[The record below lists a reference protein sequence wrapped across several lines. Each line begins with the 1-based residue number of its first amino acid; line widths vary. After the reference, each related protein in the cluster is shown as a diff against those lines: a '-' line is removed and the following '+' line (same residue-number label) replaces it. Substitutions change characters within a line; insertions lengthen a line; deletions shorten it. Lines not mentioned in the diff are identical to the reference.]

1 MIGILIPAHNEEDL
15 LDECLSAA
23 MRASRHG
30 LLAGE
35 RVEVLVVLDSCTDR
49 SAQIVSGYPVLSLH
63 IDARNVGQARAA
75 GAQLL
80 LERGARWISC
90 SDADSRVAD
99 DWLVAQL
106 GLGAD
111 AVCGTVTVEHWH
123 ESFDAAAQIRYHRHY
138 RACDGHRHIH
148 GANLGISADAYR
160 WAGGFKPLA
169 CDEDVQLVRELEL
182 DGANIA
188 WSHRPQVLTSA
199 RFDSRA
205 RGGFGD
211 YLRNLAQI
219 EQKKRIRLICDAT
232 NLAS

>member
-15 LDECLSAA
+15 LDECLIAA
-23 MRASRHG
+23 LRASKHG

-35 RVEVLVVLDSCTDR
+35 RVEILVVLDSCTDR
-49 SAQIVSGYPVLSLH
+49 SEQIVSKYPVLSLN
-63 IDARNVGQARAA
+63 IKARNVGQARAT
-75 GAQLL
+75 GARML

-111 AVCGTVTVEHWH
+111 AVCGTVTVERWH
-123 ESFDAAAQIRYHRHY
+123 ESLDEAAQIRYHSHY

-160 WAGGFKPLA
+160 LAGGFEPLA
-169 CDEDVQLVRELEL
+169 CDEDVQLVRQLEL
-182 DGANIA
+182 TGANIA
-188 WSHRPQVLTSA
+188 WSHRPLVHTSA
-199 RFDSRA
+199 RLDSRA

-211 YLRNLAQI
+211 YLRNLVQI
-219 EQKKRIRLICDAT
+219 G
-232 NLAS
+232 

>member
-1 MIGILIPAHNEEDL
+1 MIGILIPAHNEEAL
-15 LDECLSAA
+15 LDDCLSAA

-49 SAQIVSGYPVLSLH
+49 SAQIVSRYPVQSLH
-63 IDARNVGQARAA
+63 IEARNVGQARAA
-75 GAQLL
+75 GAQVL

-111 AVCGTVTVEHWH
+111 AVCGTVTVEHWP
-123 ESFDAAAQIRYHRHY
+123 ESFAEAAQIRYHSQYQAR
-138 RACDGHRHIH
+138 DDHRHIH

-160 WAGGFKPLA
+160 WAGGFPPLV
-169 CDEDVQLVRELEL
+169 CDEDVQLVRQLQL
-182 DGANIA
+182 SGADIA
-188 WSHRPQVLTSA
+188 WSHRPRVHTSA
-199 RFDSRA
+199 RLDSRA

-211 YLRNLAQI
+211 YLRNLAQ
-219 EQKKRIRLICDAT
+219 L
-232 NLAS
+232 

>member
-15 LDECLSAA
+15 LEQCLSAA
-23 MRASRHG
+23 LRASKHG

-35 RVEVLVVLDSCTDR
+35 PVEVLVVLDSCTDR
-49 SAQIVSGYPVLSLH
+49 SAQIVKRFPVRSLH

-75 GAQLL
+75 GAQIL

-111 AVCGTVTVEHWH
+111 AVCGTVTVEHWDQ
-123 ESFDAAAQIRYHRHY
+123 SFDEAAQIRYHSHY
-138 RACDGHRHIH
+138 QARDGHRHIH
-148 GANLGISADAYR
+148 GANLGVSADAYR
-160 WAGGFKPLA
+160 WAGGFPPLA
-169 CDEDVQLVRELEL
+169 CDEDVQLVRRLERC
-182 DGANIA
+182 GADIA
-188 WSHRPQVLTSA
+188 WSHRPQVRTSA
-199 RFDSRA
+199 RLDSRA

-211 YLRNLAQI
+211 YLRNLAQLG
-219 EQKKRIRLICDAT
+219 QKKADQIDL
-232 NLAS
+232 

>member
-23 MRASRHG
+23 LRASKHG

-35 RVEVLVVLDSCTDR
+35 RVEILVVLDSCTDR
-49 SAQIVSGYPVLSLH
+49 SEQIVSKYPVLSLN
-63 IDARNVGQARAA
+63 IKARNVGQARAT
-75 GAQLL
+75 GARML

-111 AVCGTVTVEHWH
+111 AVCGTVTVERWH
-123 ESFDAAAQIRYHRHY
+123 ESLDEAAQIRYHSHY
-138 RACDGHRHIH
+138 RAGEGHRHIH

-160 WAGGFKPLA
+160 LAGGFEPLA
-169 CDEDVQLVRELEL
+169 CDEDVQLVRQLEL
-182 DGANIA
+182 TGANIA
-188 WSHRPQVLTSA
+188 WSHRPLVHTSA
-199 RFDSRA
+199 RLDSRA

-211 YLRNLAQI
+211 YLRNLVQI
-219 EQKKRIRLICDAT
+219 G
-232 NLAS
+232 

>member
-15 LDECLSAA
+15 LDDCLSAA

-35 RVEVLVVLDSCTDR
+35 KVEVLVVLDSCTDR
-49 SAQIVSGYPVLSLH
+49 SAQIVSRYPVLSLH

-111 AVCGTVTVEHWH
+111 AVCGTVTVERWH
-123 ESFDAAAQIRYHRHY
+123 ESFDEAAQIRYHRDY

-160 WAGGFKPLA
+160 WAGALNRWRATKMYSWCASWNWTARTSP
-169 CDEDVQLVRELEL
+169 
-182 DGANIA
+182 GAIA
-188 WSHRPQVLTSA
+188 RKCSP
-199 RFDSRA
+199 A
-205 RGGFGD
+205 RGSTVVRAVALVTICEIWHRWSKKAD
-211 YLRNLAQI
+211 QI
-219 EQKKRIRLICDAT
+219 DL
-232 NLAS
+232 

>member
-1 MIGILIPAHNEEDL
+1 MIGILIPAHNEEALLEDCLQAALGAAQHEL
-15 LDECLSAA
+15 LD
-23 MRASRHG
+23 
-30 LLAGE
+30 GE
-35 RVEVLVVLDSCTDR
+35 AVEVLVVLDSCTDR
-49 SAQIVSGYPVLSLH
+49 SAQIVSRYPVLSLH
-63 IDARNVGQARAA
+63 INARNVGQARAA
-75 GAQLL
+75 GARLL

-111 AVCGTVTVEHWH
+111 AVCGTVTVERWH
-123 ESFDAAAQIRYHRHY
+123 ESFDEAAQIRYHRHY

-211 YLRNLAQI
+211 YLRNLAQM
-219 EQKKRIRLICDAT
+219 EQKKADQIDL
-232 NLAS
+232 

>member
-1 MIGILIPAHNEEDL
+1 MIGVLIPAHNEEAL

-23 MRASRHG
+23 LRASKHG

-35 RVEVLVVLDSCTDR
+35 PVEILVVLDSCTDR
-49 SAQIVSGYPVLSLH
+49 SAQIVSQYPVSCLS
-63 IDARNVGQARAA
+63 IEARNVGQARAA
-75 GAQLL
+75 GALYL

-111 AVCGTVTVEHWH
+111 AVCGTVTVERWH
-123 ESFDAAAQIRYHRHY
+123 ESFDEAAQIRYHRDY

-160 WAGGFKPLA
+160 RAGGFEPLA
-169 CDEDVQLVRELEL
+169 CDEDVQLVRQLEL
-182 DGANIA
+182 SGANIA
-188 WSHRPQVLTSA
+188 WSPRPQVRTRA
-199 RFDSRA
+199 RLDSRA

-211 YLRNLAQI
+211 YLRNLVQV
-219 EQKKRIRLICDAT
+219 E
-232 NLAS
+232 

>member
-15 LDECLSAA
+15 LDDCLSAA

-35 RVEVLVVLDSCTDR
+35 KVEVLVVLDSCTDR
-49 SAQIVSGYPVLSLH
+49 SAQIVSRYPVLSLH

-111 AVCGTVTVEHWH
+111 AVCGTVTVERWH
-123 ESFDAAAQIRYHRHY
+123 ESFDEAAQIRYHRHY
-138 RACDGHRHIH
+138 HASDGHRHIH

-160 WAGGFKPLA
+160 WAGALNRWPATKMCNWCGSWNSTARTSP
-169 CDEDVQLVRELEL
+169 
-182 DGANIA
+182 GAIA
-188 WSHRPQVLTSA
+188 RKCSP
-199 RFDSRA
+199 A
-205 RGGFGD
+205 RGSTAVRAVA
-211 YLRNLAQI
+211 LVTICETWHRWS
-219 EQKKRIRLICDAT
+219 KKSGSD
-232 NLAS
+232 

>member
-15 LDECLSAA
+15 LDDCLSAA

-35 RVEVLVVLDSCTDR
+35 KVEVLVVLDSCTDR
-49 SAQIVSGYPVLSLH
+49 SAQIVSRYPVLSLH

-111 AVCGTVTVEHWH
+111 AVCGTVTVERWH

-160 WAGGFKPLA
+160 WVGGFKPLA

-219 EQKKRIRLICDAT
+219 EQKKADQIDL
-232 NLAS
+232 

>member
-15 LDECLSAA
+15 LEQCLSAA
-23 MRASRHG
+23 LRASKHG

-35 RVEVLVVLDSCTDR
+35 PVEVLVVLDSCTDR
-49 SAQIVSGYPVLSLH
+49 SAQIVSGFPVLSLH

-75 GAQLL
+75 GAQIL

-111 AVCGTVTVEHWH
+111 AVCGTVTVEHWDQ
-123 ESFDAAAQIRYHRHY
+123 SFDEAAQIRYHSHY
-138 RACDGHRHIH
+138 QARDGHRHIH
-148 GANLGISADAYR
+148 GANLGVSADAYR
-160 WAGGFKPLA
+160 WAGGFPPLA
-169 CDEDVQLVRELEL
+169 CDEDVQLVRRLERC
-182 DGANIA
+182 GADIA
-188 WSHRPQVLTSA
+188 WSHRPQVRTSA
-199 RFDSRA
+199 RLDSRA

-211 YLRNLAQI
+211 YLRNLAQLG
-219 EQKKRIRLICDAT
+219 QKKADQIDL
-232 NLAS
+232 